1 MRDPALAWF
10 WGLGSRVLAFPIPKE
25 LKMLPGVG
33 YGAWSPSRGLRLRPA
48 AALPAGE
55 ALKTLC
61 SEKKGSRRVRGKAPG
76 FN

>member
-10 WGLGSRVLAFPIPKE
+10 WGLGSRVLAFPIQKE
-25 LKMLPGVG
+25 LKMLPGGGLRCLV
-33 YGAWSPSRGLRLRPA
+33 PSMGLRLRPA

-55 ALKTLC
+55 ALKSLC